1 MDELRI
7 GEFYALYLLSKK
19 VSILKYGSQ
28 NSRWQHLK
36 VLLLLLKDNSGLP
49 VSKLINYG
57 DDIDALAKKCR
68 TYFQTAE
75 TQRGID
81 KIKLITTNPLY
92 EAQVNKIKD
101 TVEEFYSYMLEDP
114 QYDFYLNTEL
124 RKKDQLKQRYLT
136 ANIEEV
142 YCTDTTTL
150 REDCHVTSLMDLG
163 SRLTV
168 SVVITRKKPNAN
180 DIIDLFNKVFYKR
193 DGRKALKIQIIHAD
207 QAGPN
212 TAKIVIEYCEKRG
225 IILSYPN
232 PAFKFANQVI
242 ENWNRILK
250 ALVQKARF
258 EVDKTI
264 LFEELAF
271 EEQVKIIKFV
281 VEFYNHQ
288 ESKSQ
293 ALPKGSTP
301 KTLHESKAAVKCLA
315 LVIGAPKTPEGN
327 FITKFNEMVF
337 ARYELLQAQLYASE
351 KNPNVPLLSSV
362 SKNAIVPYKRDQKAL
377 NRIDA
382 KTLKYRSLKEIY
394 DEMSLVPASDPD
406 GIQQLIDIVKAN
418 KNLFTPGEYLGIN
431 ITLKAAAKQS
441 KEMGEVK
448 EEIAEMREENK
459 KIKSALA
466 KTILALKKT
475 TDKLTIFEEKEAERA
490 RIVLVNEEKKLKRKL
505 SKTKKVKAKYAI
517 YPEHFDFIFQ
527 NIKHRR
533 KLQRARSRVAHTL
546 LRIYAIRISN
556 LRTVTVDQLKNLRDN
571 KTVSLLPIKS
581 RSEEKMVFPFVPS
594 IRKYIKPIKDD
605 LDYLIEEGEKNR
617 EIFDFELEESEIWS
631 LKLISREELTKTFNQ
646 QLKLA
651 SLKYK
656 ARFTSHSYR
665 RGLATVI
672 AHLSGLEAA
681 RKYLNHTNIGTTQ
694 RYVIENNIIPK
705 LKVTMRSALNLG
717 SMNELPKLS
726 YDNQILKDT
735 ETAVNALLNEEQAD
749 NLDAMETDQEED

>member
-1 MDELRI
+1 
-7 GEFYALYLLSKK
+7 
-19 VSILKYGSQ
+19 
-28 NSRWQHLK
+28 
-36 VLLLLLKDNSGLP
+36 
-49 VSKLINYG
+49 
-57 DDIDALAKKCR
+57 
-68 TYFQTAE
+68 
-75 TQRGID
+75 
-81 KIKLITTNPLY
+81 
-92 EAQVNKIKD
+92 
-101 TVEEFYSYMLEDP
+101 
-114 QYDFYLNTEL
+114 
-124 RKKDQLKQRYLT
+124 
-136 ANIEEV
+136 
-142 YCTDTTTL
+142 
-150 REDCHVTSLMDLG
+150 
-163 SRLTV
+163 
-168 SVVITRKKPNAN
+168 
-180 DIIDLFNKVFYKR
+180 
-193 DGRKALKIQIIHAD
+193 
-207 QAGPN
+207 
-212 TAKIVIEYCEKRG
+212 
-225 IILSYPN
+225 
-232 PAFKFANQVI
+232 
-242 ENWNRILK
+242 
-250 ALVQKARF
+250 
-258 EVDKTI
+258 
-264 LFEELAF
+264 
-271 EEQVKIIKFV
+271 
-281 VEFYNHQ
+281 
-288 ESKSQ
+288 
-293 ALPKGSTP
+293 
-301 KTLHESKAAVKCLA
+301 
-315 LVIGAPKTPEGN
+315 
-327 FITKFNEMVF
+327 
-337 ARYELLQAQLYASE
+337 
-351 KNPNVPLLSSV
+351 
-362 SKNAIVPYKRDQKAL
+362 
-377 NRIDA
+377 
-382 KTLKYRSLKEIY
+382 
-394 DEMSLVPASDPD
+394 
-406 GIQQLIDIVKAN
+406 
-418 KNLFTPGEYLGIN
+418 
-431 ITLKAAAKQS
+431 
-441 KEMGEVK
+441 
-448 EEIAEMREENK
+448 
-459 KIKSALA
+459 
-466 KTILALKKT
+466 LALKKT